1 MKIGIVSGK
10 DVRDTRAAAQLMKRI
25 KSEFGKYATICT
37 GGNDS
42 EFDSTIKKYALMFEM
57 QYTEFNPSYT
67 GHKLYSHEPESYY
80 GKGYHPSHQMDA
92 YRRLLI
98 FVDRLFIFKATED
111 RDLDYLIKN
120 ATKSKKKFVVLK
132 G

>member
-10 DVRDTRAAAQLMKRI
+10 DVRNIQGAVQLMKRI
-25 KSEFGKYATICT
+25 KSEFGKYVTICS

-42 EFDSTIKKYALMFEM
+42 EFDKTIKKFALMYEM

-67 GHKLYSHEPESYY
+67 GYRLHSYGQESYY
-80 GKGYHPSHQMDA
+80 GKGFHPSHQMDA

-98 FVDRLFIFKATED
+98 YVDKLFIFKASED
-111 RDLDYLIKN
+111 TDLEYLIKN
-120 ATKSKKKFVVLK
+120 AIKRNKKHVVLK